1 MSFIRRIKKGS
12 NTYLALVE
20 NKRVGGKVVQRVIK
34 YIGKEIGGEVCRR
47 VNTKDVRVEAVKRYA
62 RMGCPQ
68 MGKNLGK

>member
-34 YIGKEIGGEVCRR
+34 YIGKEIG
-47 VNTKDVRVEAVKRYA
+47 N
-62 RMGCPQ
+62 
-68 MGKNLGK
+68 